1 MSLNLCNL
9 CGHAHRGALLCNVCG
24 CNLGVLTLTD
34 EVKNFVKE
42 DNMAKK
48 IIKWVWNIIC
58 WPFKK
63 VKDWLWSR

>member
-1 MSLNLCNL
+1 
-9 CGHAHRGALLCNVCG
+9 LCNVCG

>member
-9 CGHAHRGALLCNVCG
+9 CGHAHRGALLCSICG

-48 IIKWVWNIIC
+48 IIKWKN
-58 WPFKK
+58 K
-63 VKDWLWSR
+63 VLKIMIKQMK